1 MVKGRNAMY
10 SIQVKDVSKS
20 YGEQQ
25 VLRQISLNVE
35 KGQIVGLLG
44 PSGSGKTTLV
54 NAIIGMIKKEGGTI
68 EVLNHTVPNLAV
80 MREIGYM
87 SQEDALYQDLS
98 GIDNLVFFSQL
109 NGFSRKKSIEEAKKS
124 LELVSLLPD
133 KDKKVLHY
141 SGGMKR
147 RLSLAIALMNYPKL
161 LVLDEPTVGIDPVLR
176 QVFWQEFERRKQG
189 GTSILVTTHVMDE
202 AEKCD
207 KLAMIREG
215 QIIAFDHPEKIKQLT
230 GKATLE
236 EAFIHLSRGKV
247 GN

>member
-1 MVKGRNAMY
+1 
-10 SIQVKDVSKS
+10 
-20 YGEQQ
+20 
-25 VLRQISLNVE
+25 
-35 KGQIVGLLG
+35 
-44 PSGSGKTTLV
+44 
-54 NAIIGMIKKEGGTI
+54 
-68 EVLNHTVPNLAV
+68 HLAV

-98 GIDNLVFFSQL
+98 GIDNLVFYSQL

-133 KDKKVLHY
+133 KDKKVLYY

-147 RLSLAIALMNYPKL
+147 RLSLAIALMNHPKL

-176 QVFWQEFERRKQG
+176 QVFWQEFKRRKEAV
-189 GTSILVTTHVMDE
+189 TSILVTTHVMDE

-215 QIIAFDHPEKIKQLT
+215 QIIAFDHPDKIKELS

-236 EAFIHLSRGKV
+236 EAFVHLSIGKA
-247 GN
+247 GNQHE